1 MSIMFVIVTS
11 SREKGDALEAAV
23 AAIEELILQSSSAL
37 NKKPLIEK
45 KKTINVNG
53 VHHEIDIY
61 VTADLG
67 PGYKSVFIFECKNW
81 KEAVNKN
88 EITIFS
94 RKINVSQATSGCFV
108 AKSYTA
114 DAEAEARQDPR
125 ITLLLATEH
134 DPATSGF
141 NVDFFSRFPEMTK
154 LSMKLSARGSKGLK
168 LETVTFD
175 AAKIIYRGQR
185 VDFRQQV
192 NLWSIEAC
200 DKNLMEF
207 FDEIVP
213 KGIYHRSVDHE
224 RIFQVG
230 ELVVND
236 LDIEKMFLQIEYQV
250 RVLKSQVVSHFEVK
264 SRGRF
269 ISFAPFVIGNDTIKW
284 QLAITSPMPHP

>member
-1 MSIMFVIVTS
+1 
-11 SREKGDALEAAV
+11 
-23 AAIEELILQSSSAL
+23 
-37 NKKPLIEK
+37 
-45 KKTINVNG
+45 
-53 VHHEIDIY
+53 
-61 VTADLG
+61 
-67 PGYKSVFIFECKNW
+67 
-81 KEAVNKN
+81 
-88 EITIFS
+88 
-94 RKINVSQATSGCFV
+94 
-108 AKSYTA
+108 
-114 DAEAEARQDPR
+114 
-125 ITLLLATEH
+125 
-134 DPATSGF
+134 
-141 NVDFFSRFPEMTK
+141 MTK